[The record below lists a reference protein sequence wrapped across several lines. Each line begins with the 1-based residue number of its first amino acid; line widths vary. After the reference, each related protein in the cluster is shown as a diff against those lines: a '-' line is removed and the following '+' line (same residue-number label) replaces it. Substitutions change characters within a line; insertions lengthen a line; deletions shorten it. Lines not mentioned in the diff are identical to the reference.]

1 MKLADLFIK
10 LGLKKDGFDRGID
23 GAKQKTNAF
32 SSAVKKIGGI
42 MAGAFAVERIFSFGK
57 ELLELGG
64 IAEGVES
71 AFKRIAGVN
80 TLNDLKDATRG
91 TVSELELMKRAVS
104 AQNLGLPVENLA
116 SLFEFATKRAQ
127 DTGESVDY
135 LVNSIVTGIGRKSP
149 LILDNLGISAIQLRE
164 KLKGV
169 GMESASVAEVA
180 AAVGEIASDSM
191 RESGEIIE
199 TNAIKVQKLKAGW
212 DDLKKSIATSDTV
225 VRYFS
230 DQLDGISIMA
240 KVLTSDQISGWEKLR
255 STLFDNKE
263 EARKL
268 GDELEKIAKTNKQ
281 GLGVADSPKPFDGIG
296 KSLDDILPKW
306 EKQGTYL
313 EALQILLK
321 ENKNDLDKLMQT
333 GGKFHGEKSAEDFI
347 KKVDELKK
355 KIDELEKKIK
365 TATFS
370 RDETS
375 MTSISSR
382 GTSQDEL
389 SALIPDLAVPDTSTL
404 DSLDNFRNKLN
415 EKYANLIDD
424 ETLSKM
430 NEQFLSDFS
439 SAFITGIS
447 DMLTQVSSALGEAI
461 AGGGW
466 DNFGKAVLQSIGG
479 FLQQMGGLMIAYGV
493 FMALFDKAIK
503 AGPIGWPLAI
513 AAGIGLVAAGAA
525 ISSLASGGVSGAST
539 GYSGA
544 TSSSNSSSA
553 AINGDVRFVLEGDK
567 LVGAI
572 DNSRSRRRLTS

>member
-1 MKLADLFIK
+1 
-10 LGLKKDGFDRGID
+10 
-23 GAKQKTNAF
+23 
-32 SSAVKKIGGI
+32 
-42 MAGAFAVERIFSFGK
+42 
-57 ELLELGG
+57 
-64 IAEGVES
+64 
-71 AFKRIAGVN
+71 
-80 TLNDLKDATRG
+80 
-91 TVSELELMKRAVS
+91 
-104 AQNLGLPVENLA
+104 
-116 SLFEFATKRAQ
+116 
-127 DTGESVDY
+127 
-135 LVNSIVTGIGRKSP
+135 
-149 LILDNLGISAIQLRE
+149 
-164 KLKGV
+164 
-169 GMESASVAEVA
+169 
-180 AAVGEIASDSM
+180 
-191 RESGEIIE
+191 
-199 TNAIKVQKLKAGW
+199 
-212 DDLKKSIATSDTV
+212 
-225 VRYFS
+225 
-230 DQLDGISIMA
+230 
-240 KVLTSDQISGWEKLR
+240 
-255 STLFDNKE
+255 
-263 EARKL
+263 
-268 GDELEKIAKTNKQ
+268 
-281 GLGVADSPKPFDGIG
+281 
-296 KSLDDILPKW
+296 
-306 EKQGTYL
+306 
-313 EALQILLK
+313 LQILLK

-404 DSLDNFRNKLN
+404 DSLDNFKNELN

-430 NEQFLSDFS
+430 KERFDITEQFLSDFS